1 MQLNLRYK
9 EYLLKEEK
17 QNRNNENELK
27 EVIVT
32 VKNLTAS
39 WTKVFKRD
47 NKNLFEKKKFI
58 QNCRIRKNH
67 SA

>member
-27 EVIVT
+27 EAIVT

-39 WTKVFKRD
+39 WTKVIKRD
-47 NKNLFEKKKFI
+47 NTNLFEKK
-58 QNCRIRKNH
+58 
-67 SA
+67 